1 MSKTYNQQKDELM
14 SEWFERLTK
23 KQLLD
28 KTKFIIQP
36 IYSYENED
44 GSKVYDVEEMQ
55 REFDYTLERLE
66 SEVERCA
73 VVMNKL

>member
-1 MSKTYNQQKDELM
+1 MSKTYNQQKDEIM

-23 KQLLD
+23 KPLLD

-73 VVMNKL
+73 VVMKKL

>member
-1 MSKTYNQQKDELM
+1 MKGKSKMSKTYNQQKDEIM

-66 SEVERCA
+66 SEVE
-73 VVMNKL
+73 

>member
-1 MSKTYNQQKDELM
+1 MSKTYNQQKEEIM

-23 KQLLD
+23 EQLLD

-36 IYSYENED
+36 IYSYENDD

-55 REFDYTLERLE
+55 REFDYEL
-66 SEVERCA
+66 
-73 VVMNKL
+73 NKLEEKEKNKDE